1 MGRSTPEYT
10 YELKRRAFLLRAA
23 GLSWTEVGLKLA
35 EQTGGAI
42 VPKQTLANWGA
53 SPEGRAMIKTL
64 KEQVAATVADRSSS
78 ALPRVYDELEAALDR
93 GDARAVDALSRSVV
107 SLTKI

>member
-1 MGRSTPEYT
+1 
-10 YELKRRAFLLRAA
+10 
-23 GLSWTEVGLKLA
+23 
-35 EQTGGAI
+35 
-42 VPKQTLANWGA
+42 
-53 SPEGRAMIKTL
+53 MIKTL